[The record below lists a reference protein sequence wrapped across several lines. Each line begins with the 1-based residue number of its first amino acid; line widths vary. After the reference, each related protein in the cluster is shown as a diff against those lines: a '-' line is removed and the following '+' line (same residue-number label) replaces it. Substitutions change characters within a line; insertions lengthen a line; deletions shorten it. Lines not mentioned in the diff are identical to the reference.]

1 MVGDTTPGVSPLRPL
16 SGLSEFP
23 IVERLTRA
31 QVVSECSK
39 SVSGMPQC
47 VLWGRS
53 LSFFFSLQNPFEEKK
68 GVFFFWTSCL
78 LTPEG
83 RETPRVE
90 HPEINRKCPGTADDW
105 SHF

>member
-53 LSFFFSLQNPFEEKK
+53 LSFF
-68 GVFFFWTSCL
+68 WTSCL

>member
-1 MVGDTTPGVSPLRPL
+1 VTLVALPPSPPPKGGGKGGKTSNEGLPLLSPPLRGGMVGDTTPGVSPLRPL

-47 VLWGRS
+47 VLA
-53 LSFFFSLQNPFEEKK
+53 
-68 GVFFFWTSCL
+68 T
-78 LTPEG
+78 TP
-83 RETPRVE
+83 
-90 HPEINRKCPGTADDW
+90 C
-105 SHF
+105 